1 MEGSTSAKKGGVPL
15 GLTKKERGP
24 PGKAQKLKGHHGKTS
39 GLKKGPS
46 VEEGLSF
53 YGVRG
58 RLLEK
63 TLCRVE
69 IAERGVADAADD
81 ERPADH
87 LRGRDGLA

>member
-24 PGKAQKLKGHHGKTS
+24 SGKAQKLKGHHGKTS

-53 YGVRG
+53 YGVWR
-58 RLLEK
+58 RI
-63 TLCRVE
+63 T
-69 IAERGVADAADD
+69 
-81 ERPADH
+81 
-87 LRGRDGLA
+87 